1 MRLTWTLSRFQSL
14 ENPWRF
20 LGGGGEEVAAREASD
35 LNLAPGGAHPAQ
47 LWTTAQLG
55 DRLFLEPLW
64 VGLMD
69 SRLGKERQARI

>member
-1 MRLTWTLSRFQSL
+1 M
-14 ENPWRF
+14 
-20 LGGGGEEVAAREASD
+20 VAAWEASD

-55 DRLFLEPLW
+55 DRLFLEALW

-69 SRLGKERQARI
+69 SRLGKERQART